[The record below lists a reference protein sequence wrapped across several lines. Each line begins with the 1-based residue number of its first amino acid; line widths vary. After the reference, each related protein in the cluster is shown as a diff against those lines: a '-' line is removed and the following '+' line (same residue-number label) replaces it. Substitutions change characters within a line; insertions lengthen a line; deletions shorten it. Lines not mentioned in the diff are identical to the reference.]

1 MKEIPTIH
9 IVSKQRAVEIL
20 SDERASHYQSL
31 ISIGWSGYD
40 FDGIPENFSEF
51 SGPKLRLNI
60 NDVLFVDMPGACTRA
75 DIEKLVEFVPQI
87 TGQLLVHCHA
97 GLSRSPAAAL
107 IVVATMLGGR
117 DCGLKTLEY
126 FDKHL
131 RGMPNA
137 LMIAHAD
144 HALGCVGDL
153 YFSLLN
159 SFYDK
164 DYPELISLHEQTKPT
179 RLGCGVQ

>member
-1 MKEIPTIH
+1 M
-9 IVSKQRAVEIL
+9 AVHEQL
-20 SDERASHYQSL
+20 PSNLRDEFHEL
-31 ISIGWSGYD
+31 
-40 FDGIPENFSEF
+40 
-51 SGPKLRLNI
+51 
-60 NDVLFVDMPGACTRA
+60 
-75 DIEKLVEFVPQI
+75 
-87 TGQLLVHCHA
+87 
-97 GLSRSPAAAL
+97 
-107 IVVATMLGGR
+107 
-117 DCGLKTLEY
+117 